1 MQPAERMMYKH
12 PADRRS
18 FKYQIEKAE
27 RDLSFFPRRFFS
39 SENGMKLLHK
49 PPSLLL
55 VFRQRRHATPSSVA
69 LHAQGPGRSAGAH
82 LIAHHASA
90 HPSAAPLPTGLSAPE
105 GGRAPSAVSHVCVC
119 ECVCV
124 LQAFCITK

>member
-1 MQPAERMMYKH
+1 
-12 PADRRS
+12 
-18 FKYQIEKAE
+18 
-27 RDLSFFPRRFFS
+27 
-39 SENGMKLLHK
+39 MKLLHK